1 MEDSIRFLCV
11 WKGVEERWRDREGK
25 EQGGGTS
32 QWDRRREGNV
42 ITAVTLVTQIIC
54 NNIAHIFVTRSITAE
69 LF

>member
-1 MEDSIRFLCV
+1 MEGSE
-11 WKGVEERWRDREGK
+11 GEVERQRGERARWGNVAVGEEK
-25 EQGGGTS
+25 
-32 QWDRRREGNV
+32 REGNV

>member
-1 MEDSIRFLCV
+1 MYGRGEGEMV
-11 WKGVEERWRDREGK
+11 KEREGK
-25 EQGGGTS
+25 ERGGGTS
-32 QWDRRREGNV
+32 QWERRREGNV